1 MRIFHNLN
9 VNWMGMRKTF
19 YIISLVLFLLGM
31 LNIVFRGLVFGIDF
45 KGGSEIVLQ
54 FEKPVDVAKI
64 RNDLA
69 NIGLGAV
76 EVRTFGAETG
86 VLVRT
91 ELQEIPKEIYPK
103 VVERIR
109 ENINK
114 IMPGVPYQIVDS
126 TINSITVE
134 FTNPDTTN
142 TMIAELF
149 AQGFQTGKVSEELD
163 NKQMLVRV
171 GIADWI
177 KEVLREKVKD
187 NPFQVVKEDRVG
199 PKIGEEL
206 KRDAVLAVLLSLVV
220 ILIYLG
226 FRFKFIFAVGAVTA
240 LFHDVLITVGLYA
253 VLYGVIPGLNL
264 EIDLPVVAAFL
275 TLVGYSIND
284 TVIVFDRI
292 RENMKIHKTMP
303 LEELINKSIN
313 QTMSRTI
320 ITGFTTLLAVFVLF
334 ILGGDVLRAFSFTL
348 LFGIIIGTY
357 SSIFVASALVLDY
370 AQKAKKKVQFS

>member
-19 YIISLVLFLLGM
+19 YILSIALFLVGM
-31 LNIVFRGLVFGIDF
+31 LNVAFRGLVFGIDF

-54 FEKPVDVAKI
+54 FEKPVEVAKI

-86 VLVRT
+86 ILVRT

-103 VVERIR
+103 VVDRIR

-114 IMPGVPYQIVDS
+114 ILPGVPYKVVDS
-126 TINSITVE
+126 TMNSVTIE
-134 FTNPDTTN
+134 FDNPDTTN
-142 TMIAELF
+142 LMIAELF
-149 AQGFQTGKVSEELD
+149 AQGFQTGKISEELD
-163 NKQMLVRV
+163 NKQMIVRV

-226 FRFKFIFAVGAVTA
+226 FRFKFVFAVGAVIA

-253 VLYGVIPGLNL
+253 LLYGLIPGLNL

-303 LEELINKSIN
+303 LEELINRSIN

-334 ILGGDVLRAFSFTL
+334 LLGGDVLRAFSFTL

-357 SSIFVASALVLDY
+357 SSIFVASALVVDY
-370 AQKAKKKVQFS
+370 AQRTKKKVQFS